1 MDRLTSEKRS
11 WNMSR
16 IRGANTKTELIV
28 RSMLHRMGYRFR
40 ILDKKLPGKPDIVL
54 PKYRSVM
61 FVNGCFWHRHPNCKY
76 AYTPKSRID
85 FWNNKFNENIKR
97 DEKNLRLL
105 QESGWFTIIVWEC
118 EIKVK
123 PKDTLEKISKALQQ
137 QLIVQKAA

>member
-1 MDRLTSEKRS
+1 
-11 WNMSR
+11 MSR

-105 QESGWFTIIVWEC
+105 QESGWFTIIVWEY

>member
-1 MDRLTSEKRS
+1 
-11 WNMSR
+11 MSR